1 MSHLRA
7 PLYTLAFGNFV
18 IGTGTMITAG
28 LLNLIAADLGVSL
41 AAVGQLLTA
50 YAIATCVGAPILA
63 GATSRISRRALL
75 VGALVLFALGH
86 VGAAFAPSYAV
97 LLILRLLT
105 GSGAAIYTPQ
115 AAATAGLLVDAAQRG
130 RAVALVFL
138 GFSLSSVV
146 GNPLSIYLGAALGWR
161 AAFIVVG
168 LVAALCA
175 ALLYMQ
181 VPKGL
186 YVPRIDAAAW
196 RAVFG
201 NRALLLVL
209 ATTVLQAAAQFVLL
223 TYLAAVLKKN
233 LDASPALIGALFAW
247 IGASGVVGNLIAGAL
262 IDRLGAARVV
272 AATIATILAAFLLWP
287 LTRGSLPVTLLALTL
302 WGLGAFAIQ
311 GAQQVRL
318 IAMAPPLASAS
329 VALNSSS
336 FYLGQAA
343 GAGLGGLVLVHFD
356 LGTLSWIGAGLLLLT
371 WGVSTAAQ
379 VQTERLRPAEAVNP
393 ARR

>member
-1 MSHLRA
+1 
-7 PLYTLAFGNFV
+7 LYTLAFGNFV

-50 YAIATCVGAPILA
+50 YAVATCVGAPILA
-63 GATSRISRRALL
+63 GVTSRISRRALL
-75 VGALVLFALGH
+75 VGALVLFALCH

-97 LLILRLLT
+97 LLLLRLLT

-115 AAATAGLLVDAAQRG
+115 AAATAGLLVDPAQRG

-161 AAFIVVG
+161 AAFVVVG

-175 ALLYMQ
+175 ALVYVQ

-223 TYLAAVLKKN
+223 TYLAAVLKN
-233 LDASPALIGALFAW
+233 DLGASPTLIGALFAW
-247 IGASGVVGNLIAGAL
+247 IGASGVAGNLIAGAL

-287 LTRGSLPVTLLALTL
+287 LTRGSLPMTLLALTL

-356 LGTLSWIGAGLLLLT
+356 LGALSWIGAGLLLLT
-371 WGVSTAAQ
+371 WAVSTAAQ
-379 VQTERLRPAEAVNP
+379 ARSERLDPAGAVDP
-393 ARR
+393 LRR

>member
-1 MSHLRA
+1 MSPLRA

-63 GATSRISRRALL
+63 GVTSRISRRALL

-97 LLILRLLT
+97 LLLLRLLT

-115 AAATAGLLVDAAQRG
+115 AAATAGLLVEAAQRG

-175 ALLYMQ
+175 ALLYVQ

-209 ATTVLQAAAQFVLL
+209 AATVLQAAAQFVLL
-223 TYLAAVLKKN
+223 TYLAAVFKSYLG
-233 LDASPALIGALFAW
+233 ASSALIGALFAW
-247 IGASGVVGNLIAGAL
+247 VGVAGVIGNLIAGAL

-287 LTRGSLPVTLLALTL
+287 LTRDSLPVTLLALTL

-356 LGTLSWIGAGLLLLT
+356 LGALSWIGAGLLLLT
-371 WGVSTAAQ
+371 WAVSAAAQ

-393 ARR
+393 VRR